1 MLTNI
6 DVGKISELLI
16 KFKVQITA
24 LGCLFLLALSFHL
37 GRSSVVIPP
46 PPVEKDFCSDYIGK
60 NKKLKQQLEEE
71 RLSCKSRIDGAV
83 DRERASCEVR
93 INETL
98 QEHVKRN
105 AIRNCR
111 IAKKLVKQCK

>member
-71 RLSCKSRIDGAV
+71 RLSCKNRIDGAV
-83 DRERASCEVR
+83 DRERASCEDR